1 MKKKLAFVIP
11 SLDAGGGE
19 KALVS
24 LLNVIDFQRYDV
36 DLVLFKNRGLFLNML
51 PKDVRVIT
59 PGGDYAT
66 FSLGLGKSLLRFLL
80 QFKLSLFWHRL
91 QFALTSKTN
100 KHVARAEQHN
110 WKHLSASMATIPGDY
125 DAAIGFLEKSSV
137 YFAVDKIKAKK
148 KLGFIHTNY
157 TDMGMDADFDRPYF
171 QKLDAIVTV
180 SDECENVLKKVFPE
194 FADKIS
200 VLQNVV
206 SPGMIRQLAENGS
219 APELVKTPA
228 IVSVGRLHPLKGFD
242 LAVEACAMLVS
253 RGIPVQWFVIGDGG
267 ERIRLEKMIADRKLE
282 NHFYLI
288 GLRENP
294 YAYVRKA
301 AIYVQPSRVEGKS
314 IAIDEAKIL
323 AKPMVVTN
331 YATVADQIRNGVNG
345 LVSDIS
351 PEGIADGIQTLLND
365 TAMQRRFTE
374 NLSQESLGTEAE
386 VEKFYRLIA

>member
-24 LLNVIDFQRYDV
+24 LLGVMDFQRYDV
-36 DLVLFKNRGLFLNML
+36 DLIVFKNRGLFLKML
-51 PKDVRVIT
+51 PAQVRVLT

-66 FSLGLGKSLLRFLL
+66 FGLGLGKSLLRFLL
-80 QFKLSLFWHRL
+80 RGKFSLVWHRL

-110 WKHLSASMATIPGDY
+110 WKHLSAAMATIPGDY

-137 YFAVDKIKAKK
+137 YFAVDKIKAKN

-180 SDECENVLKKVFPE
+180 SDECESVLKNVFPE
-194 FADKIS
+194 YTDKIS
-200 VLQNVV
+200 VVQNVV

-219 APELVKTPA
+219 APEIAKRPA

-253 RGIPVQWFVIGDGG
+253 KGIDLQWLVIGDGG
-267 ERIRLEKMIADRKLE
+267 ERPALERMIADRKLE
-282 NHFYLI
+282 NHFHLI

-301 AIYVQPSRVEGKS
+301 DIYVQPSRVEGKS

-323 AKPMVVTN
+323 AKPMVVTG
-331 YATVADQIRNGVNG
+331 YATVADQITNGVNG
-345 LVSDIS
+345 LVCAIDAN
-351 PEGIADGIQTLLND
+351 GIANGIETLLNNA
-365 TAMQRRFTE
+365 AMQQRFAE
-374 NLSQESLGTEAE
+374 NLAKESLGTEAE
-386 VEKFYRLIA
+386 VEKFYALIA